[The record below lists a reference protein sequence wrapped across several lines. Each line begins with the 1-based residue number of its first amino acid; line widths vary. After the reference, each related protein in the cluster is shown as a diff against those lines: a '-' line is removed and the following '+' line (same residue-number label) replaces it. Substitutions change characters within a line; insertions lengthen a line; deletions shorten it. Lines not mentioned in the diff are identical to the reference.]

1 MASCQHG
8 IKKLFHFFFPL
19 SPLSSGVK
27 GWVCGV
33 GKKFSLK
40 HALTFFSS
48 TLHTKFKR
56 GFIHALERLNM
67 KTRDLG

>member
-8 IKKLFHFFFPL
+8 IKKLFYSFTFFA
-19 SPLSSGVK
+19 VK
-27 GWVCGV
+27 
-33 GKKFSLK
+33 KKVPLK
-40 HALTFFSS
+40 HALTFFSD

-67 KTRDLG
+67 KTSDFG